1 MAATTK
7 DSLLAAQFVER
18 ELSISADLARLAEAR
33 TFADEAAAAFGFDE
47 AERYQIKMAMS
58 EAVANA
64 VEHGSRGPDDRISVH
79 VRDEAGALTFY
90 VRDNGSFIPRM
101 APRGAMPERGRGLA
115 FMSQLMDEVD
125 VRPGPDGTVLRFSK
139 RRAA

>member
-1 MAATTK
+1 
-7 DSLLAAQFVER
+7 LLAAQFTER

-33 TFADEAAAAFGFDE
+33 AFAETAASDFGFDDTD
-47 AERYQIKMAMS
+47 RYQIKMAMS

-64 VEHGSRGPDDRISVH
+64 IEHGSRGPGDPIWLTARE
-79 VRDEAGALTFY
+79 EAGALTFY

-115 FMSQLMDEVD
+115 FMTQLMDEVD
-125 VRPGPDGTVLRFSK
+125 VRPGPEGTVLRFSK
-139 RRAA
+139 RLAA

>member
-1 MAATTK
+1 
-7 DSLLAAQFVER
+7 LIAAQFAER
-18 ELSISADLARLAEAR
+18 ELSIPADLARLADAR
-33 TFADEAAAAFGFDE
+33 AFADEAAADFGFDE
-47 AERYQIKMAMS
+47 TDRYQIKMAMS

-64 VEHGSRGPDDRISVH
+64 VEHGSQGPAERISLRVL
-79 VRDEAGALTFY
+79 VEDGALTFY

-139 RRAA
+139 RRPAA

>member
-1 MAATTK
+1 
-7 DSLLAAQFVER
+7 LLAAQFAER
-18 ELSISADLARLAEAR
+18 ELSIPADLARLAEAR
-33 TFADEAAAAFGFDE
+33 AFAEAAAIEFGFDST
-47 AERYQIKMAMS
+47 ERYQIKMAMS

-64 VEHGSRGPDDRISVH
+64 VEHGSRGPHDDIEMR

-90 VRDNGSFIPRM
+90 VRDNGSFVPRI

-125 VRPGPDGTVLRFSK
+125 VRPGPEGTVLRFSK
-139 RRAA
+139 RLAA